1 MAAVGRRQIRRTGMR
16 IFGGSAVRMTAM
28 RGQGFMI
35 SKTMS
40 PRKGVTVTVRGLT
53 ARRSSIAAPAV
64 RTSRPAA
71 EDDEA
76 SRSPR
81 PPTGPTEA
89 VVRHLG
95 SLVGWARLRSFD
107 QIQARSGVDVDRSG
121 IVILATL
128 HRLGPLRL
136 SDLAA
141 DIGLDRSTIS
151 RQVAAVVRDGYV
163 QKVEDL
169 ADARASL
176 LTLTPRGQ
184 AARRKLA
191 DAWGDIVRELLADW
205 TPEEQGQLG
214 RLLGRLA
221 TQVRPGAP

>member
-1 MAAVGRRQIRRTGMR
+1 ME
-16 IFGGSAVRMTAM
+16 
-28 RGQGFMI
+28 GQGFMI

-40 PRKGVTVTVRGLT
+40 PKKGVTVAARGLP
-53 ARRSSIAAPAV
+53 ARRPSSSASAA
-64 RTSRPAA
+64 RLSRPAPA
-71 EDDEA
+71 ANDPL
-76 SRSPR
+76 RLPG
-81 PPTGPTEA
+81 PPTGAAES

-95 SLVGWARLRSFD
+95 SVVGWARLRSFD
-107 QIQARSGVDVDRSG
+107 LIQARSGVDVDRSG
-121 IVILATL
+121 IIILATL

-151 RQVAAVVRDGYV
+151 RQVAAVVRGGYV
-163 QKVEDL
+163 QKMEDV

-191 DAWGDIVRELLADW
+191 DAWGDIVVELLADW
-205 TPEEQGQLG
+205 TPEDQAQLG
-214 RLLGRLA
+214 HLLGKLA
-221 TQVRPGAP
+221 SQVRPDTA

>member
-1 MAAVGRRQIRRTGMR
+1 MMALH
-16 IFGGSAVRMTAM
+16 
-28 RGQGFMI
+28 GQGFMI

-40 PRKGVTVTVRGLT
+40 PKKGVTVAARGLPAGRPSSAVSA
-53 ARRSSIAAPAV
+53 ARL
-64 RTSRPAA
+64 SRPASA
-71 EDDEA
+71 GRDPL
-76 SRSPR
+76 RLPG
-81 PPTGPTEA
+81 PPTGPEA
-89 VVRHLG
+89 SVVRHLG

-107 QIQARSGVDVDRSG
+107 LIQARSGVDVDRSG

-141 DIGLDRSTIS
+141 DIGLDRSTLS

-163 QKVEDL
+163 QKTEDL
-169 ADARASL
+169 ADARAAL

-191 DAWGDIVRELLADW
+191 DAWGDIVVELLADW
-205 TPEEQGQLG
+205 TPDDQAQFG
-214 RLLGRLA
+214 RLLGKLA
-221 TQVRPGAP
+221 SQVRPDTT

>member
-1 MAAVGRRQIRRTGMR
+1 MR
-16 IFGGSAVRMTAM
+16 IFAGSAVRMMALP
-28 RGQGFMI
+28 GQAFMI

-40 PRKGVTVTVRGLT
+40 PKKGVTVVARGLP
-53 ARRSSIAAPAV
+53 ARRSPGAASTARLPRHPAV
-64 RTSRPAA
+64 DVEPPG
-71 EDDEA
+71 
-76 SRSPR
+76 SPQ
-81 PPTGPTEA
+81 PPTGPAES

-107 QIQARSGVDVDRSG
+107 LIQARSGVDVDRSG

-141 DIGLDRSTIS
+141 DVGLDRSTLS
-151 RQVAAVVRDGYV
+151 RQVAAVVRGGYV
-163 QKVEDL
+163 QKLDDL

-176 LTLTPRGQ
+176 LILTPRGQ

-191 DAWGDIVRELLADW
+191 AAWQDIVVELLADW
-205 TPEEQGQLG
+205 TPEDQAQLG
-214 RLLGRLA
+214 QLLGRLA
-221 TQVRPGAP
+221 SQLRPDPA

>member
-1 MAAVGRRQIRRTGMR
+1 MAAADRRLVRRTGMR
-16 IFGGSAVRMTAM
+16 IFAGSAGRMTAM
-28 RGQGFMI
+28 EGQGFMI

-40 PRKGVTVTVRGLT
+40 PEQGATVATHGLPSPEPST
-53 ARRSSIAAPAV
+53 GH
-64 RTSRPAA
+64 A
-71 EDDEA
+71 E
-76 SRSPR
+76 S
-81 PPTGPTEA
+81 
-89 VVRHLG
+89 VVQHLG

-107 QIQARSGVDVDRSG
+107 LIQVRSGVDVDRSG
-121 IVILATL
+121 IIILATL

-151 RQVAAVVRDGYV
+151 RQVAAVVRSGYV
-163 QKVEDL
+163 QKMEDV

-184 AARRKLA
+184 AARKKLA
-191 DAWGDIVRELLADW
+191 DAWGDIVIELLADW
-205 TPEEQGQLG
+205 TPDDQAQLG

-221 TQVRPGAP
+221 SQVRPEAP